1 MKKSIKQ
8 KIVNPEAIY
17 DCKIIKETT
26 EVFLNFLQ
34 ILKKEKLI
42 TSNNFLYCLEQIEIF
57 EYNCATFNNM
67 FFGDK
72 IPNISNIS
80 INKKHVNENIKEK
93 EIIDKKLNILIKYS
107 ENKNFKKFK
116 KISIEILDY
125 LKMIYNNKIGNIL
138 DELKNEERYQIVALS
153 NIFILI
159 SELKMIIQ

>member
-72 IPNISNIS
+72 IPNINNIS
-80 INKKHVNENIKEK
+80 INKKYVNETIDEK
-93 EIIDKKLNILIKYS
+93 EILQKKMNILIKYS
-107 ENKNFKKFK
+107 KNKNLKKSK
-116 KISIEILDY
+116 KLSIEILNY
-125 LKMIYNNKIGNIL
+125 TKILFNKRIGNIL
-138 DELKNEERYQIVALS
+138 DELQNEDRYSIVSLS

-159 SELKMIIQ
+159 AEVKMMIQ

>member
-17 DCKIIKETT
+17 DCKIIGETSK
-26 EVFLNFLQ
+26 VFLNF
-34 ILKKEKLI
+34 IKIIKKEKLI
-42 TSNNFLYCLEQIEIF
+42 TSNNFLYCLEQLEIF

-80 INKKHVNENIKEK
+80 INKKHINENINEK
-93 EIIDKKLNILIKYS
+93 KIIDKKLNILIKYS

-138 DELKNEERYQIVALS
+138 DELQNEERYEIVPLS

-159 SELKMIIQ
+159 SELKMMIQ